1 MRWLIA
7 AFAGPGVLLLWLPLW
22 ALVDRRVCGVCA
34 ESRLRTFTAEGVS
47 PPVRGKRCAPSTVI
61 CCGGVI
67 PSTRHHIHLF
77 GGLGLKLNA
86 IHPEDAFDIRFFV
99 CKLA

>member
-67 PSTRHHIHLF
+67 PSTRHQHSSFRWI
-77 GGLGLKLNA
+77 GAKTERY
-86 IHPEDAFDIRFFV
+86 PP
-99 CKLA
+99 